1 MAMINMEILDI
12 IMDIFDDLLDNIIL
26 KNIPKD
32 FPYIEEIKDN
42 YLGYLIDT
50 YRSHKPTHDK
60 ESVKEYIISQ
70 QKELWADEEVYNIY
84 RNFVYDEYYE
94 RLIHLSTLS
103 FRLAH
108 ISHQYD
114 ELTISK
120 EKRDK
125 ALYGFTEYVKRVKP
139 CFRDVANE
147 IATEGYKDI
156 MYASGDRKEVSERLK
171 ETIEMEK
178 N

>member
-1 MAMINMEILDI
+1 MAMVNMEILDI
-12 IMDIFDDLLDNIIL
+12 IMEIFDELLNTIIL

-32 FPYIEEIKDN
+32 SPNIEEIKDN
-42 YLGYLIDT
+42 YLSYLIDT
-50 YRSHKPTHDK
+50 YRSHKPTNDR
-60 ESVKEYIISQ
+60 ESVKEYIISH

-84 RNFVYDEYYE
+84 RNFVYDENYE

-108 ISHQYD
+108 LSHLYD

-125 ALYGFTEYVKRVKP
+125 ALLGFTEYVKRVKP
-139 CFRDVANE
+139 CFRNVANE

-171 ETIEMEK
+171 ETINMEK